1 MLHAPCPISMPLGAA
16 AGVLVSM
23 REIKELES
31 GTAMVMGDFPACA
44 LDFVIPGRCEASNP
58 ESRDSGFA
66 SSTRPGMTAFDGR
79 SRRLLAALAAG
90 LIALAAAQPAL
101 AADEPDAPKGAAVT
115 VLRAAKAFFSSVVAA
130 SGIIIP
136 PQETRVPPARPGLQA
151 ARLLVEAGPNASPGQ
166 PPA

>member
-1 MLHAPCPISMPLGAA
+1 MVDAPWPISMPLGAA

-79 SRRLLAALAAG
+79 SRRLLAALAPG
-90 LIALAAAQPAL
+90 LIALAAARPAL
-101 AADEPDAPKGAAVT
+101 AADEPDPPTAA
-115 VLRAAKAFFSSVVAA
+115 
-130 SGIIIP
+130 
-136 PQETRVPPARPGLQA
+136 RVPRSRGATA
-151 ARLLVEAGPNASPGQ
+151 
-166 PPA
+166 